1 MPAKCFRGAGRGA
14 GEIANVLGLA
24 VDVVNGDDVV
34 EGS

>member
-1 MPAKCFRGAGRGA
+1 LKGVSCA